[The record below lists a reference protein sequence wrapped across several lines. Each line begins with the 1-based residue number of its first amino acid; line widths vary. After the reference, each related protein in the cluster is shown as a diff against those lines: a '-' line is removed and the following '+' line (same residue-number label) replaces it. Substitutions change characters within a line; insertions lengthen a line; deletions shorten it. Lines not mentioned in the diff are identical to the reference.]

1 MDFFANKMF
10 LIALTFVVF
19 VLARQLQAKTGV
31 RLLNPILV
39 SITVLIVI
47 LLLARVDYSTYRAG
61 GDYIDFWLKP
71 AVVAL
76 GVPLYKQLATIRKQM
91 LPLLVAEMAGCVAGI
106 VSVVLVARLFGAS
119 QAVLMSLVPKAV
131 TTPIAMEISSAVGGI
146 PSLTAAVVVCT
157 GIFGGMAGF
166 R

>member
-1 MDFFANKMF
+1 MLTDMDFFANKMF
-10 LIALTFVVF
+10 LIALTFAVF

-76 GVPLYKQLATIRKQM
+76 ECR
-91 LPLLVAEMAGCVAGI
+91 
-106 VSVVLVARLFGAS
+106 F
-119 QAVLMSLVPKAV
+119 
-131 TTPIAMEISSAVGGI
+131 ISSWPPSGNRCCRCSLPKWPAVW
-146 PSLTAAVVVCT
+146 PAL
-157 GIFGGMAGF
+157 F